1 MRTLRPSRV
10 VRSDRPRSLA
20 ALVAALALVAG
31 CQSSTTTSA
40 PTDRR
45 SPTASA
51 SLPTQ
56 PLSTQPLPTQ
66 PLLTQPLPTQPLS
79 TQPLPTPF
87 ATRSDVGGP
96 WQAAGTMA
104 IGRAGTHAV
113 LLGDGRVLI
122 VGGPAVWGL
131 EDVSDDS
138 AMAELWDPATG
149 AWHTT
154 ESLNKPRGDF
164 VVVPLADGRVLVT
177 GGVNQT
183 RQSYSST
190 YVYDPRPGHET
201 WSKAGL
207 LDTART
213 APAAAALPDGRVL
226 VAGGYYHVE
235 PTFGRD
241 AAPKAV
247 LAAYRPAS
255 LPETGSSGSRL
266 ADVGPPNVGS
276 ALATAEVFDPATG
289 SWSATGPLTFARFGA
304 AAVTLADGRIL
315 VVGSLGSDQGVT
327 VDDRAYDSAEI
338 YDPETGRFSLAGR
351 LPDIDRSALE
361 KQGVPGSNPVPD
373 GNPQPT
379 DNGTLVAL
387 NDGGA
392 VLVGHAGWW
401 KHAGDITRSFRFDAR
416 AGSWTEIGQT
426 YIFVGEPGRVPLV
439 TPGVR
444 RPTGALV
451 ARLPDGRVL
460 VAGGVEAYVDYPD
473 PFPTAA
479 AELYD
484 PATDTWSPLPP
495 MPEARAGGAAV
506 VLTDG
511 SVLLVGGYNDSIV
524 LTSAIRF
531 VPSP

>member
-40 PTDRR
+40 PTDGR

-56 PLSTQPLPTQ
+56 PLSTQPLP
-66 PLLTQPLPTQPLS
+66 

-122 VGGPAVWGL
+122 VGGPAVGGL

-207 LDTART
+207 LGTART

-361 KQGVPGSNPVPD
+361 KQGVPGANPVPD
-373 GNPQPT
+373 DIPLPA

-392 VLVGHAGWW
+392 VLVGHAGYW

-416 AGSWTEIGQT
+416 AGSWTEIGRT
-426 YIFVGEPGRVPLV
+426 YIWVGEPGRVPLW
-439 TPGVR
+439 TPGVPR
-444 RPTGALV
+444 LTGAMV
-451 ARLPDGRVL
+451 AALPDGRVL
-460 VAGGVEAYVDYPD
+460 VAGGEGPNEFGDSGGNA
-473 PFPTAA
+473 TQASA
-479 AELYD
+479 SAELYD
-484 PATDTWSPLPP
+484 PTTGAWSPISP

-511 SVLLVGGYNDSIV
+511 SVLLVGGYNEFPIR

-531 VPSP
+531 VPSL